1 MAIEGM
7 GSAIAQRQ
15 RFKGLTKGLKSTAPA
30 PRGGSQVPKMEQDRI
45 LIDLHTCELTRS
57 QFMEQVNGFIRAMP
71 DFEIFLDG
79 DAYAL
84 VARRRPSNNRH

>member
-1 MAIEGM
+1 
-7 GSAIAQRQ
+7 
-15 RFKGLTKGLKSTAPA
+15 
-30 PRGGSQVPKMEQDRI
+30 MEQDRI
-45 LIDLHTCELTRS
+45 LIDLHTCDLTLS
-57 QFMEQVNGFIRAMP
+57 QFMGYAEGYIRTMP